1 MSQKV
6 LLLDEPLGALDL
18 KAPPEMQYELIR
30 LKNESSA
37 SPLSSLRDQEEA
49 LTMSDT
55 IVVMNQGYIQQIG
68 TPEMIYNEPVNAFVA
83 DFIGDSNIID
93 GIMVKDRVVEI
104 LGTRIPCVWM
114 KDSAPTRRSTSSSVR
129 RMWRSLH
136 PGKALWTA
144 ISLPSSSRASTTR
157 SRSWRAA
164 LVAGGH
170 HAVLHRRN
178 PCRDPRDSIQ
188 HPDYEQT
195 GIRGRGGSRNRCL
208 TSKNSF
214 WQDPYLIWM
223 IGFILLP
230 LVFILYYAI
239 TAADGSFTFSNI
251 AAIADPVHVKSI
263 LLSLK
268 LGFLCTLVCLVLSYP
283 LCMILSTFRFR
294 HQSFVVFLFILPMWM
309 NFMLRILAWRLLL
322 SNNGIVNAILEAV
335 GTGHV
340 KMLNTPTAVVFGM
353 VYDFLPFMILPI
365 YNSMVRIN
373 KDVIEAARDLGAN
386 NLTVLVKIIFPLTLS
401 GVLSGIVMV
410 FVPAL
415 TSFVISDLLGGGKV
429 LLIGNVIEQE
439 FMQGTN
445 WHLGSGLSV
454 VLMLFVIAS
463 MALMNVLDKDEG
475 GTAVW

>member
-1 MSQKV
+1 MSNFKKQ
-6 LLLDEPLGALDL
+6 LL
-18 KAPPEMQYELIR
+18 
-30 LKNESSA
+30 
-37 SPLSSLRDQEEA
+37 
-49 LTMSDT
+49 
-55 IVVMNQGYIQQIG
+55 
-68 TPEMIYNEPVNAFVA
+68 
-83 DFIGDSNIID
+83 
-93 GIMVKDRVVEI
+93 
-104 LGTRIPCVWM
+104 
-114 KDSAPTRRSTSSSVR
+114 
-129 RMWRSLH
+129 
-136 PGKALWTA
+136 
-144 ISLPSSSRASTTR
+144 
-157 SRSWRAA
+157 
-164 LVAGGH
+164 AG
-170 HAVLHRRN
+170 
-178 PCRDPRDSIQ
+178 
-188 HPDYEQT
+188 
-195 GIRGRGGSRNRCL
+195 
-208 TSKNSF
+208 
-214 WQDPYLIWM
+214 PYLIWM

-373 KDVIEAARDLGAN
+373 KDVIEAARDLGAK